1 MGFGWVRE
9 PRFRLE
15 GFQVLALEIPHKG
28 GRTLGYRI
36 TDGASTLAYVTDHG
50 PSLVEPG
57 EHGDGVLH
65 EAVLE
70 LASGAD
76 ILIHDAQHVASEF
89 PRLAFLG
96 HATAEYAVRLGVAA
110 GVGRVVLF
118 HHDPSRTDDQ
128 LDGIEA
134 GQSRAGVPVEAAR
147 QGRVFELPADAD
159 VGSAVPVTMGEV
171 TAS

>member
-1 MGFGWVRE
+1 M
-9 PRFRLE
+9 
-15 GFQVLALEIPHKG
+15 
-28 GRTLGYRI
+28 
-36 TDGASTLAYVTDHG
+36 
-50 PSLVEPG
+50 
-57 EHGDGVLH
+57 
-65 EAVLE
+65 
-70 LASGAD
+70 
-76 ILIHDAQHVASEF
+76 
-89 PRLAFLG
+89 
-96 HATAEYAVRLGVAA
+96 
-110 GVGRVVLF
+110 VLF